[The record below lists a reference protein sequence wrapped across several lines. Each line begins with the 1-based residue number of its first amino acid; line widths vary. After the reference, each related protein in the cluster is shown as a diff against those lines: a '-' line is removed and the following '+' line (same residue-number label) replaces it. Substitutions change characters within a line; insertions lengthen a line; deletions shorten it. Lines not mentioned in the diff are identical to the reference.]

1 MTYAIKP
8 LACDPARIDAPT
20 PFQER
25 YVRDPLADRLARI
38 DGVTDAAASCRGKSL
53 TAWMRQPVRPSRC
66 AVLLFLQLGNGLG
79 ASFLLHGEG
88 DAVALLERV
97 EYQPVLDFVLLP
109 RGAGA

>member
-38 DGVTDAAASCRGKSL
+38 DGVTAAASCRGKSL
-53 TAWMRQPVRPSRC
+53 TAWVRQPVRPSRC
-66 AVLLFLQLGNGLG
+66 VVLLLLQPGNGLD
-79 ASFLLHGEG
+79 AAFFLHGEG
-88 DAVALLERV
+88 DDVTLLERV
-97 EYQPVLDFVLLP
+97 EHQPVLHFVLLP
-109 RGAGA
+109 RRAGA